1 MKYYHIT
8 FILINL
14 IVPFVVS
21 IPLIFRKEVPHNSN
35 VFVYTKFMAGV
46 GIFGIIVFD
55 TINILLVCLTD
66 DSLADKIGFTLMFQ
80 TFNLLGVYLILVS
93 FNSKV
98 ELYKE
103 DMIFTNFLRIS
114 KKFNYHDIE
123 KVVFYY
129 FKNSKNIEKVA
140 IYCKKKKIVIDCYF
154 IDFDEIVRILRRK
167 IKQNRNCIVIEKNKK
182 ETNPC

>member
-1 MKYYHIT
+1 MESYHIT
-8 FILINL
+8 MILINL

-21 IPLIFRKEVPHNSN
+21 IPLIFRKEMPHKSN
-35 VFVYTKFMAGV
+35 VFVYTKFMAGG
-46 GIFGIIVFD
+46 GIFCIIFFE
-55 TINILLVCLTD
+55 TINILSVCLTD
-66 DSLADKIGFTLMFQ
+66 DSLADKIGYTLVFQ
-80 TFNLLGVYLILVS
+80 TFNLLGAYLILVS

-140 IYCKKKKIVIDCYF
+140 IYCKNKRVVIDYF
-154 IDFDEIVRILRRK
+154 FIGFDEIVRILRRK

-182 ETNPC
+182 EE

>member
-1 MKYYHIT
+1 MESYHIT
-8 FILINL
+8 TILINL

-21 IPLIFRKEVPHNSN
+21 IPLIFRKEMPHKSN

-46 GIFGIIVFD
+46 GILGIIVFD
-55 TINILLVCLTD
+55 TINILSVCLTD
-66 DSLADKIGFTLMFQ
+66 DSLADKIGYTLMFQ

-154 IDFDEIVRILRRK
+154 IDFDEIVRILRRR

-182 ETNPC
+182 AGNAR

>member
-1 MKYYHIT
+1 MESYHIT
-8 FILINL
+8 MILINL

-21 IPLIFRKEVPHNSN
+21 IPLIFRKEMPHKSN

-66 DSLADKIGFTLMFQ
+66 DSLADKIGYTLVFQ

-154 IDFDEIVRILRRK
+154 IDFDEIVRILRRR

-182 ETNPC
+182 EE

>member
-1 MKYYHIT
+1 MNSYHIT

-21 IPLIFRKEVPHNSN
+21 IPLIFRKEMPHNSN

-66 DSLADKIGFTLMFQ
+66 DSLANKIGYTLMFQ
-80 TFNLLGVYLILVS
+80 TFNLLGVYLVLAS
-93 FNSKV
+93 FNLKV

-103 DMIFTNFLRIS
+103 EMIYTNLLRIS
-114 KKFNYHDIE
+114 KKYNYHDIE

-129 FKNSKNIEKVA
+129 FKNSKNVEKVA
-140 IYCKKKKIVIDCYF
+140 IYCKNKRVVIDYF
-154 IDFDEIVRILRRK
+154 FIGFDEIVRILRRK

-182 ETNPC
+182 EE

>member
-1 MKYYHIT
+1 MNSYHIT

-55 TINILLVCLTD
+55 TINILSVCLTD
-66 DSLADKIGFTLMFQ
+66 DSLADKIGYTLMFQ
-80 TFNLLGVYLILVS
+80 TFNLVGVYLILAG
-93 FNSKV
+93 FNLKV

-103 DMIFTNFLRIS
+103 EMIYTNLFRIS
-114 KKFNYHDIE
+114 KKYNYNDIE
-123 KVVFYY
+123 KIVFYY
-129 FKNSKNIEKVA
+129 FKNSKNVEKVA
-140 IYCKKKKIVIDCYF
+140 IYCKNKRVVIDYF
-154 IDFDEIVRILRRK
+154 FIGFDEIVRILRRR

-182 ETNPC
+182 EE

>member
-1 MKYYHIT
+1 MNSFPVTI
-8 FILINL
+8 ILINL
-14 IVPFVVS
+14 IVPFITA
-21 IPLIFRKEVPHNSN
+21 IPLIFQKDTQHKSN
-35 VFVYTKFMAGV
+35 VFVYTKFMAGG
-46 GIFGIIVFD
+46 GIFCIIFFE
-55 TINILLVCLTD
+55 TINILSVCLTD
-66 DSLADKIGFTLMFQ
+66 DSLADKIGYTLVFQ
-80 TFNLLGVYLILVS
+80 TFNLLGAYLILVS

-114 KKFNYHDIE
+114 KKYNYHDIE

-154 IDFDEIVRILRRK
+154 IDFDEIVRILRRR

-182 ETNPC
+182 EE

>member
-1 MKYYHIT
+1 MNSYHIT
-8 FILINL
+8 FILINI

-21 IPLIFRKEVPHNSN
+21 IPLIFRKEMPHKSN

-66 DSLADKIGFTLMFQ
+66 DSLADKIGYTLVFQ

-129 FKNSKNIEKVA
+129 FKNSKNVEKVA
-140 IYCKKKKIVIDCYF
+140 IYCKNKRVVIDYFF

-167 IKQNRNCIVIEKNKK
+167 IKQNRNCIVIEKN
-182 ETNPC
+182 NNANG

>member
-1 MKYYHIT
+1 MNSYHIT
-8 FILINL
+8 FILINI

-21 IPLIFRKEVPHNSN
+21 IPLIFRKEMPHKSN

-66 DSLADKIGFTLMFQ
+66 DSLADKIGYTLVFQ
-80 TFNLLGVYLILVS
+80 TFNLLGVYLILAS
-93 FNSKV
+93 FNLKV

-103 DMIFTNFLRIS
+103 EMIYTNLLRIS
-114 KKFNYHDIE
+114 KKYNYHDIE

-129 FKNSKNIEKVA
+129 FKNSKNVEKVA
-140 IYCKKKKIVIDCYF
+140 IYCKNKRVVIDYF
-154 IDFDEIVRILRRK
+154 FIGFDEIVRILRRK
-167 IKQNRNCIVIEKNKK
+167 IKQSRNCIVIEKNKK
-182 ETNPC
+182 EE

>member
-1 MKYYHIT
+1 
-8 FILINL
+8 
-14 IVPFVVS
+14 
-21 IPLIFRKEVPHNSN
+21 
-35 VFVYTKFMAGV
+35 MAGV
-46 GIFGIIVFD
+46 GIFGIIFFS
-55 TINILLVCLTD
+55 TINILAVCLSD
-66 DSLADKIGFTLMFQ
+66 DSLVDKIGYTLVFQ

-129 FKNSKNIEKVA
+129 FKNSKNVEKVA
-140 IYCKKKKIVIDCYF
+140 IYCKNKRVVIDYF
-154 IDFDEIVRILRRK
+154 FIGFDEIVRILRRK
-167 IKQNRNCIVIEKNKK
+167 IKQNRNCIVIEKN
-182 ETNPC
+182 NNAYG

>member
-21 IPLIFRKEVPHNSN
+21 IPLIFRKKVSHKSN

-46 GIFGIIVFD
+46 GIFGMIGI
-55 TINILLVCLTD
+55 TTLNILLVCLSAD
-66 DSLADKIGFTLMFQ
+66 FLAEKIGLTCVFQ
-80 TFNLLGVYLILVS
+80 AFNLLDVYLILAG
-93 FNSKV
+93 FNLKV

-103 DMIFTNFLRIS
+103 EMVYTNFLRIS
-114 KKFNYHDIE
+114 KKYNYHDIE

-129 FKNSKNIEKVA
+129 FKNSKKVEKAA
-140 IYCKKKKIVIDCYF
+140 IYYKKRKTIIDCYF
-154 IDFDEIVRILRRK
+154 IDFDELVGILRRK